1 MNNFVHFLR
10 FFLLADDQ
18 KRWPTNHQLPDQRHA
33 PLPVVAGDAL
43 RFLVPQH
50 DVGGLAAESLDL
62 RLIQNGVLSEPVG
75 LLRQQDGALYS
86 EIRLRINAA
95 PGDGDYKQFALVV
108 DRINPDFAP
117 GNLIAGRAV
126 LASSS
131 YETTPASHLTDG
143 DLLSFWSSDNS
154 LNEQH
159 AESVEIELTERSNVQ
174 QLRMYPRLA
183 GYCYPVDFD
192 IALSDGGLAYK
203 TVLSVKNADPDA
215 SWQFYDFASTV
226 ATHLRITGTR
236 LKRGNATDDY
246 YRMQMAEVQLMGSPL
261 SEPPTREVPIVGTFR
276 GTNRLVTLAEYVQQ
290 IRDWL
295 ESYRYTPILVDTQG
309 NELTI
314 RIYHSDTF
322 QLGHQPVRVGLGQV
336 NELNTNT
343 PTLSAQRAGAVT
355 IGAQDRYQVEIS
367 DDIQPGNVFQLGGQ
381 TYTADGSEKPA
392 DVLLG
397 LGLPD
402 GTLTI
407 AAGSNP
413 GVGVQLGS
421 TVLENLNRPAIT
433 LSYQTTSGGQDL
445 YLVTIDPA
453 VQPGNVFQ
461 VTADGMTTISRVAT
475 DTDTAGSIAA
485 YFNATGGRLAVPV
498 GKSPT
503 GTATA
508 GLRLLNNTNRPE
520 IRLNTKQVIA
530 ARTVQRHRVYVGGSI
545 QRGNTYV
552 LGSRRVVAGAGD
564 TVLTIARKLGYGTHP
579 FTVDTTSDLS
589 AYAEP
594 GPRYN
599 ADDHLTNAEVV
610 SGSVWRPEVPY
621 VAELTF
627 PLLAQ
632 LNPVQLVLTNRLD
645 NGLIAISNVLLPQ
658 RDARET
664 TLVAYA
670 ETGSAFGYAYAE
682 PGLSQQLRLPVALG
696 TGRARQQETLGRDL
710 NGSVVRGLTRAD
722 RERTLTSRA
731 LPELFHWALHRALKH
746 RYLWV
751 NGRAHTCEGNIAW
764 SDPIGRRQLIQ
775 SSATLI
781 ESAFTTSNTDD
792 YQHLYDSSESA
803 GYAVIESITLPPG
816 LPVYLQSDSFVRQQ
830 QVGALAKPGFYRLLI
845 RCGYEPLSIGVY
857 ADDVLV
863 LTTTLAPNRLNRIE
877 QPLRI
882 TAGSRIAIHSQSVV
896 DEIAN
901 TRWLTHRTESAYS
914 DEYNP
919 EQFRP

>member
-18 KRWPTNHQLPDQRHA
+18 KRWPTNGQLPDGPHA

-62 RLIQNGVLSEPVG
+62 RLLQGGALSEPVG
-75 LLRQQDGALYS
+75 VLRQQDGALYS

-108 DRINPDFAP
+108 DRANPDFAP
-117 GNLIAGRAV
+117 GNLIAGRSV

-131 YETTPASHLTDG
+131 YETTPASYLTDG
-143 DLLSFWSSDNS
+143 NLNNFWSSDNS

-159 AESVEIELTERSNVQ
+159 VESIEVELAERSNVQ

-192 IALSDGGLAYK
+192 IALSDGGLVFK

-215 SWQFYDFASTV
+215 SWQLYSFPSTV

-236 LKRGNATDDY
+236 LKRGDATDDY
-246 YRMQMAEVQLMGSPL
+246 YRMQMAEVELLGSPL
-261 SEPPTREVPIVGTFR
+261 SEPPTREVPIMGTFR
-276 GTNRLVTLAEYVQQ
+276 GTNQVVTLTEYVQQ
-290 IRDWL
+290 VRDWL

-322 QLGHQPVRVGLGQV
+322 QLGHQTVRVGLGQV

-343 PTLSAQRAGAVT
+343 PTLSAQPAGSIT
-355 IGAQDRYQVEIS
+355 IGAQDRYQIEIS
-367 DDIQPGNVFQLGGQ
+367 EDIQPGNVFQLNGQ

-402 GTLTI
+402 GTLTV
-407 AAGSNP
+407 ATGSNP
-413 GVGVQLGS
+413 GAGVQLGN

-445 YLVTIDPA
+445 YLVTVDQG

-461 VTADGMTTISRVAT
+461 VSADGMTTISHIAT
-475 DTDTAGSIAA
+475 DTDTAGSVAA
-485 YFNATGGRLAVPV
+485 YFNATGGRLAVPI
-498 GKSPT
+498 GKNPT
-503 GTATA
+503 GTASA
-508 GLRLLNNTNRPE
+508 GLRLVANSNRPE
-520 IRLNTKQVIA
+520 IRLNAKQVIA
-530 ARTVQRHRVYVGGSI
+530 ARTVQRYRVYVGGSI

-552 LGSRRVVAGAGD
+552 LGSRRAVAGAGD
-564 TVLTIARKLGYGTHP
+564 TVLSIARKLGYGAHP
-579 FTVDTTSDLS
+579 FTVDTTGDLP

-599 ADDHLTNAEVV
+599 ADEHLTNADVV

-621 VAELTF
+621 VAELSF
-627 PLLAQ
+627 PPLAQ
-632 LNPVQLVLTNRLD
+632 LSPVQLVLTNRLD
-645 NGLIAISNVLLPQ
+645 KQLMAVSNFLLPQ
-658 RDARET
+658 RDAGET
-664 TLVAYA
+664 TLITYA

-682 PGLSQQLRLPVALG
+682 PGLTQQLRLPVAMG
-696 TGRARQQETLGRDL
+696 TGRARQQETLSRDL
-710 NGSVVRGLTRAD
+710 NGSVVRGMTRAD
-722 RERTLTSRA
+722 RQRMLTSRA

-746 RYLWV
+746 RFLWLD
-751 NGRAHTCEGNIAW
+751 GRAHTCEGDIAW

-775 SSATLI
+775 SSATLV
-781 ESAFTTSNTDD
+781 ERAFAASNTDD
-792 YQHLYDSSESA
+792 YQHLYGSSESA
-803 GYAVIESITLPPG
+803 GYAVIESIELPAG
-816 LPVYLQSDSFVRQQ
+816 LPVYLQNDSFVRQQ
-830 QVGALAKPGFYRLLI
+830 QVGALVKPGFYRLLI
-845 RCGYEPLSIGVY
+845 RCGHEPLSIGVY

-863 LTTTLAPNRLNRIE
+863 LTTSLVPNRIGRIDK
-877 QPLRI
+877 PLRI
-882 TAGSRIAIHSQSVV
+882 AAGSRISIRSQSGVSKI
-896 DEIAN
+896 EF
-901 TRWLTHRTESAYS
+901 TKWLTHRTDSAYS

-919 EQFRP
+919 VQFKP